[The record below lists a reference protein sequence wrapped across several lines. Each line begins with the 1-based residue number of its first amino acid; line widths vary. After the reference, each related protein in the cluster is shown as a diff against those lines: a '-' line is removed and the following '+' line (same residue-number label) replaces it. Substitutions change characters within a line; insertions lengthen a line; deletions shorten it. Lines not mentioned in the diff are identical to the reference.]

1 MEKFSEL
8 LNFWLLTLMTTFVN
22 DKKNLGGAVEKAF
35 ARAFLV
41 DATNHDICSQFA
53 EKQTG
58 HGFTPLGRTDQNT
71 STWVSFV
78 PHVTDRLLRRNCR
91 IGPKPISPCP
101 SLLHLD
107 LHLLSVLQVHSSSA
121 WIDTSD
127 TDRLPIL
134 KMSAEFLDK
143 AGLEQ
148 SYCRYKPGL
157 EQCQELGQ
165 DPSQSWTTCKKIPSR
180 LIRLFLN
187 QSHCSMTWQLGNLG
201 FLDFSLEMTTC
212 YSPN

>member
-22 DKKNLGGAVEKAF
+22 DKTNLGGAVEKAF

-58 HGFTPLGRTDQNT
+58 HGFTPLARTDQNT
-71 STWVSFV
+71 STW
-78 PHVTDRLLRRNCR
+78 DRLLCRNCR
-91 IGPKPISPCP
+91 IGPEPISPCP

-148 SYCRYKPGL
+148 SYCRYKSGL

-165 DPSQSWTTCKKIPSR
+165 DPSQSWTTCKKSLPR
-180 LIRLFLN
+180 PIRLFLN
-187 QSHCSMTWQLGNLG
+187 QSHCSMAWQLGNLG
-201 FLDFSLEMTTC
+201 ILDFWCPTK
-212 YSPN
+212 

>member
-1 MEKFSEL
+1 MRQI
-8 LNFWLLTLMTTFVN
+8 MT
-22 DKKNLGGAVEKAF
+22 
-35 ARAFLV
+35 
-41 DATNHDICSQFA
+41 FA

-71 STWVSFV
+71 STW
-78 PHVTDRLLRRNCR
+78 DRLLCRNCR
-91 IGPKPISPCP
+91 IGPEPISPCP

-148 SYCRYKPGL
+148 SYCRYKSGL

-165 DPSQSWTTCKKIPSR
+165 DPSQSWTTCKKIPSTSNR
-180 LIRLFLN
+180 VFVLN
-187 QSHCSMTWQLGNLG
+187 QSHCSMAWQLGNLG
-201 FLDFSLEMTTC
+201 FLDFSLEMMP
-212 YSPN
+212 Y

>member
-71 STWVSFV
+71 STW
-78 PHVTDRLLRRNCR
+78 DRLLCRNCR
-91 IGPKPISPCP
+91 IGSEPISPCP

-143 AGLEQ
+143 AGLE
-148 SYCRYKPGL
+148 
-157 EQCQELGQ
+157 
-165 DPSQSWTTCKKIPSR
+165 
-180 LIRLFLN
+180 
-187 QSHCSMTWQLGNLG
+187 
-201 FLDFSLEMTTC
+201 
-212 YSPN
+212 